1 MRRRNA
7 GLLSVGIRSALR
19 SLTDPIA
26 PGVGTGKGCPVTS
39 MFDLVLQGGLVADG
53 SGGPLY
59 PADVAITDG
68 KIVAIEDAI
77 HSGTAAAID
86 VSGHIVAPGFID
98 THTHDDF
105 AVIIYPEMPF
115 KVLGGVTTCVV
126 GNCGLGAAP
135 FSYAETMASSFH
147 PNATLEPWD
156 GYAGFLEQVAKAKPS
171 VNVAALMGHGTI
183 RLGAMGA
190 AKRAPSDAELDVMK
204 ATVAEGLAAGCI
216 GLSTG
221 LIYVPGTFADTD
233 EIVALAKLVSDEG
246 GIYTSHIRN
255 EGDDLLPSISEAIA
269 IGREADLPV
278 VISHLKATGEANW
291 GRAGEAIELIE
302 RARADGLT
310 VDADQYPYTA
320 GSTSLAALV
329 EQNAFASDKGGLGL
343 LPPEAVVLAS
353 SATNPEWVGL
363 NMAELAQLLDCKPSE
378 AATNVCATDPRATC
392 ILHRMSEDDV
402 QTIMATPGIMIGSD
416 GLPTM
421 EGKPHPRLYATFAR
435 VLGHYSRELG
445 LMPVEEAIHR
455 MTGKPAAVFGLEGRG
470 AIEVGAHADI
480 TVFNPDAII
489 DTATYDDPH
498 QYPPGIHTVIVDG
511 QVVVNQGEHTG
522 ARPGQ
527 VIRRHTHDASA

>member
-1 MRRRNA
+1 MTN
-7 GLLSVGIRSALR
+7 
-19 SLTDPIA
+19 T
-26 PGVGTGKGCPVTS
+26 
-39 MFDLVLQGGLVADG
+39 FDLVLQGGLVADG

-59 PADVAITDG
+59 RSDVAIAG
-68 KIVAIEDAI
+68 ERIVAIEETID
-77 HSGTAAAID
+77 SGTAETID
-86 VSGHIVAPGFID
+86 VAGHIVAPGFID

-135 FSYAETMASSFH
+135 YAYAENMAASFH
-147 PNATLEPWD
+147 PNATLKPWE
-156 GYAGFLEQVAKAKPS
+156 GYAGFLDQVTAAQPS

-190 AKRAPSDAELDVMK
+190 ANRAPSDDELANMK
-204 ATVAEGLAAGCI
+204 ATVKEGLAAGCI

-221 LIYVPGTFADTD
+221 LIYVPGTFAATD
-233 EIVALAKLVSDEG
+233 EIVELAKLVSDAG

-255 EGDDLLPSISEAIA
+255 EGDDLLPSISEAIT
-269 IGREADLPV
+269 IGREANLPV
-278 VISHLKATGEANW
+278 VVSHLKATGEGNW
-291 GRAGEAIELIE
+291 GRVGEAIQLIE
-302 RARADGLT
+302 DARAEGLT

-329 EQNAFASDKGGLGL
+329 EQDAFTSDKGGLGL
-343 LPPEAVVLAS
+343 LPPESVVLAS
-353 SATNPEWVGL
+353 SVTNPEWIGL
-363 NMAELAQLLDCKPSE
+363 NMAELSDLLMCDPSE
-378 AATNVCATDPRATC
+378 AAANVCAADARATC

-445 LMPVEEAIHR
+445 LIPVEEAVHR
-455 MTGKPAAVFGLEGRG
+455 MTGKPASVFGLHGRG
-470 AIEVGAHADI
+470 SIEVGAHADI
-480 TVFNPDAII
+480 TVFDPDAII

-498 QYPPGIHTVIVDG
+498 QYPPGIQTVIVSG
-511 QVVVNQGEHTG
+511 QVVVASGAHTG

-527 VIRRHTHDASA
+527 VIRRQVPDASA